1 MLGRSGTGAAMSI
14 IPLHVQ
20 RRFEQRWATQ
30 FGSLVVAPLP
40 KNVGMKGS
48 SVNLRRAR
56 KKQKKNPPGWGW
68 TSAALA
74 HEGHV
79 VALTASASEF

>member
-1 MLGRSGTGAAMSI
+1 MSI

-48 SVNLRRAR
+48 PVNLRRAR
-56 KKQKKNPPGWGW
+56 KKLKKNSPG
-68 TSAALA
+68 
-74 HEGHV
+74 
-79 VALTASASEF
+79 